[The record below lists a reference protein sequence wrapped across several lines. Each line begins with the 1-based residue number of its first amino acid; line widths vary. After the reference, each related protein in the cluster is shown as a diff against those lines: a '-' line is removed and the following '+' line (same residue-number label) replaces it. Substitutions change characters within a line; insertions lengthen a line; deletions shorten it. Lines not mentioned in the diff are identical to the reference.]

1 MSENLHPLQCTHS
14 PALDFHDPSRKYL
27 PLSENIAYVRNEGE
41 NVISE
46 LIKQKWYNTFI
57 AKAKIRERKITFNTH
72 ALNRGKRL

>member
-1 MSENLHPLQCTHS
+1 MRENLHPLQCTHS

-27 PLSENIAYVRNEGE
+27 PLGENIAYVRNEGE

-57 AKAKIRERKITFNTH
+57 AKAKIKERKITFNTH